1 MAQHDGNLEDQDGA
15 SFRQDAN
22 ALATAIITMNSG
34 TSFPANPQGN
44 MIHANTLD
52 DTIYQRNEDNTAWL
66 PVGRLNKNGN
76 ILTTSGSPHGSATG
90 LYAGELCVDTLN
102 NILYIYTGTSTNWL
116 SVLPSSIAQVGDVN
130 ITSIADNQV
139 LQYDSL
145 SSKWINTDTN
155 SMGVKKLIQSVNA
168 SNAAS
173 VEFINK
179 FTSDYSYY
187 ELDFLDIMPSSA
199 TGVNLKLQVSHDGGS
214 SYISSAS
221 YQSFSTTTNAY
232 SNVSYADTYLAL
244 TNTSSVAVNNP
255 SSASDVGCTGFTNI
269 YNPMSTSRL
278 KQFQTQ
284 TKFYGASNGETWN
297 YYYSQAYNSISAIDA
312 IKISFS
318 AGNIASGKFN
328 LYGIV

>member
-34 TSFPANPQGN
+34 TSFPANPHGN

-199 TGVNLKLQVSHDGGS
+199 TGVNLDLLVSHNGGS

-221 YQSFSTTTNAY
+221 YINHNAVSTYTST
-232 SNVSYADTYLAL
+232 SSYPHTSLFMSQGA
-244 TNTSSVAVNNP
+244 TNTDNSVSSSSVGGATGRVNM
-255 SSASDVGCTGFTNI
+255 F
-269 YNPMSTSRL
+269 NPMSTTRI
-278 KQFQTQ
+278 KQFETR
-284 TKFYGASNGETWN
+284 TKYFGGAWFMWN
-297 YYYSQAYNSISAIDA
+297 QLYTQAYNSISAIDA